1 MLKEGDRAPE
11 FQLPAD
17 DGKPIALAE
26 LRGKPVVFYFFP
38 KADTPG

>member
-1 MLKEGDRAPE
+1 MLKQGDRAPD
-11 FQLPAD
+11 FRLAAD
-17 DGKPIALAE
+17 DGKEIALAE